1 MLACRLEG
9 LPLRNPDPTGILQDQ
24 SALDLDPTEILQDE
38 SALDTRVRST
48 PDNALEDDRPLI
60 ASPFISQSLIDQ
72 FSMKS

>member
-1 MLACRLEG
+1 MDTRVQIPQEFSLD
-9 LPLRNPDPTGILQDQ
+9 PDPTGILQDQ
-24 SALDLDPTEILQDE
+24 SALD
-38 SALDTRVRST
+38 TRVRNT